1 MCRRGL
7 EMKDGDKAKAKATKT
22 SGKEISSKSSAGEKG
37 GKAVKASPKK
47 ESSSASK
54 AEAAKK
60 SAGSKGSSAESGGSK
75 AKSNGK
81 AGRSDPATI
90 SFTNPAI
97 ESAFNRAVKKYPNAF
112 RRLTD

>member
-7 EMKDGDKAKAKATKT
+7 EMKDGDKAKAKAAKT

-60 SAGSKGSSAESGGSK
+60 SAGSKGSAESGTSKDKSSSK
-75 AKSNGK
+75 A
-81 AGRSDPATI
+81 ARSDPATI

-97 ESAFNRAVKKYPNAF
+97 ESAFNRAVKKYP
-112 RRLTD
+112 